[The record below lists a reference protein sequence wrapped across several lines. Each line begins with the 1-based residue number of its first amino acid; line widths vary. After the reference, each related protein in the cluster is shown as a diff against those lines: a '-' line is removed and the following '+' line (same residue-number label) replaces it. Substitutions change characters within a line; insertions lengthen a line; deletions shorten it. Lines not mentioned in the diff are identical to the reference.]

1 MQEHEAVIDG
11 RAGLGTVNGAARG
24 QVGGT
29 NADGEP
35 SGMELVGLG
44 GARGDG
50 GQRGGRAG
58 GGAPAQR
65 DSWGATTG
73 LPLPRQHT
81 GFAFS
86 SPSFEEFFADEVRR
100 WDLTSAI
107 PHSTASWYET

>member
-1 MQEHEAVIDG
+1 MQEHETVIDG
-11 RAGLGTVNGAARG
+11 RAGLGTLKPYAHG
-24 QVGGT
+24 QVGGV
-29 NADGEP
+29 NADAEP
-35 SGMELVGLG
+35 SAMELVGLG

-58 GGAPAQR
+58 CGAQAQR

-73 LPLPRQHT
+73 VPLPRQHT

-107 PHSTASWYET
+107 PHLTASW